1 MVRKVEKRK
10 PKKIYINK
18 YGVKIPYSKIQRGNK
33 LKDQVD
39 HIRLAKRQSLYGQP
53 YQVYGETQATSVEQL
68 KMMSP
73 SAFQELNPVT
83 FNPDVF
89 KSQKDVDRKLSTLSK
104 MKTKKY
110 YKDKNRTY
118 KKNFRK
124 SIETVFKGHVPDDFI
139 KDFQKIVDRMSASEI
154 AELRYKGQLN
164 DLEQRYLNTEYHDEQ
179 DIMEYFYSE
188 YGQLIDLYNEKYG
201 L

>member
-1 MVRKVEKRK
+1 MVRKVKKRK
-10 PKKIYINK
+10 PKKVYINK
-18 YGVKIPYSKIQRGNK
+18 YGVKIPYSKIERGNK
-33 LKDQVD
+33 LKEQVD
-39 HIRLAKRQSLYGQP
+39 AIRLAKRQSLYGQP
-53 YQVYGETQATSVEQL
+53 YQVYGETQSTSVEQL

-110 YKDKNRTY
+110 YKNKNRTY
-118 KKNFRK
+118 KKNFRQ
-124 SIETVFKGHVPDDFI
+124 SIESVYKGHVPDEII
-139 KDFQKIVDRMSASEI
+139 KDFQKIVNRLSADEI
-154 AELRYKGQLN
+154 AELRYKGELN
-164 DLEQRYLNTEYHDEQ
+164 DLEYRYLNTEYHDTQ
-179 DIMEYFYSE
+179 DILSYFIGE
-188 YGQLIDLYNEKYG
+188 YGKIIEVYNKKYG